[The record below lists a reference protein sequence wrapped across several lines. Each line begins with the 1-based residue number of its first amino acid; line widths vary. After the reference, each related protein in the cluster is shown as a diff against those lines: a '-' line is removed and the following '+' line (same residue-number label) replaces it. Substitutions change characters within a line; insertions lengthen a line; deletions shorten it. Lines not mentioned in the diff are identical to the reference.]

1 MIVRLL
7 LAASVAAM
15 LAFTQPQIGGGG
27 GDEMSGMG
35 GGGGRG
41 NGRNGRNG
49 GDMAP
54 NLAPRR
60 QQSKSEQIAD
70 KLKLNKDQKDEF
82 EKILSAGR
90 EEARPVQETLMKMR
104 AQLASAMVEGVSDA
118 DMKKAMD
125 EYTSAA
131 AQMTAIEA
139 KAYGKLYTTLK
150 PNQQGKAA
158 QAFELMAGI
167 FDQRM
172 GGERGMGM
180 GGGQGR

>member
-1 MIVRLL
+1 MIVRL
-7 LAASVAAM
+7 AAGAALAAM
-15 LAFTQPQIGGGG
+15 LAFAQAPIGGGG

-35 GGGGRG
+35 GGGRSSGRG
-41 NGRNGRNG
+41 GRNGG

-54 NLAPRR
+54 NLAPPKH
-60 QQSKSEQIAD
+60 QSKSEQIAD
-70 KLKLNKDQKDEF
+70 KLKLNKEQKDEF

-90 EEARPVQETLMKMR
+90 EEARPVQENLMKMR
-104 AQLASAMVEGVSDA
+104 AQLASAMVQGASET
-118 DMKKAMD
+118 DMKKATD
-125 EYTSAA
+125 DYTSAA

-139 KAYGKLYTTLK
+139 KAYGKLYATLK

-172 GGERGMGM
+172 GGGRGMGT
-180 GGGQGR
+180 GRGEGR